1 MLVKK
6 YKIKA
11 KATDVVRNTKLK
23 YYNNTIEKVITVNI
37 SARTICNYNGSNTRL
52 NVPFTA
58 PFDGYFVFAF
68 QSVCI
73 YSLQDGDV
81 GVSMYEPGLSDI
93 DYTARTTSRNRWFW
107 YDYAD
112 GTFWKMV
119 YTKVYKG
126 DIVTLFS
133 DGYKNSVERVIREHG
148 IVPDGIP
155 YFTTKLPPNFKQ
167 YPNFSNGW
175 GAIYNTDRNYN
186 SRVYSHDYSTS
197 ITKQWILDIASKY

>member
-11 KATDVVRNTKLK
+11 KATDVGRNTKLK
-23 YYNNTIEKVITVNI
+23 YYNNTNIEKVITVNI
-37 SARTICNYNGSNTRL
+37 DTRTICNYNGSNTRL

-68 QSVCI
+68 KSVCI
-73 YSLQDGDV
+73 YTLQDGDV
-81 GVSMYEPGLSDI
+81 GVKMYDPTGDDS
-93 DYTARTTSRNRWFW
+93 RWFW
-107 YDYAD
+107 YDYAN

-126 DIVTLFS
+126 DVVELYSNGFK
-133 DGYKNSVERVIREHG
+133 DSVERAIRELG

-155 YFTTKLPPNFKQ
+155 YFTKKLPPNFKQ

-175 GAIYNTDRNYN
+175 GAIYNSDRNYN
-186 SRVYSHDYSTS
+186 SRVYTHDYSTS

>member
-23 YYNNTIEKVITVNI
+23 YYNNIEKVITVNI
-37 SARTICNYNGSNTRL
+37 SARTICTYNGSNTRL
-52 NVPFTA
+52 NVPYKA
-58 PFDGYFVFAF
+58 PFEGYFVFAF

-73 YSLQDGDV
+73 YTLQDGDV
-81 GVSMYEPGLSDI
+81 GLSIYEPGLVDDRYS
-93 DYTARTTSRNRWFW
+93 TSTRRKRWFW

-126 DIVTLFS
+126 DVVELFS
-133 DGYKNSVERVIREHG
+133 DGFKDSVERVIREQG

-155 YFTTKLPPNFKQ
+155 YFTKKLPPNFKQ
-167 YPNFSNGW
+167 YPNFSYGW
-175 GAIYNTDRNYN
+175 GAIYNSDRNYN
-186 SRVYSHDYSTS
+186 SRVWSHDYSTS
-197 ITKQWILDIASKY
+197 ITKQWILNIASKY